1 MDKLELQRLVLDYLD
16 HMIELGDLEG
26 PLLDL
31 DAPQESDLSRQMVGL
46 LAEASH
52 AHWTEDE
59 IRQELARAVYP
70 FLASET
76 HVGDS
81 SPLPMAQSGWAEIK
95 ACA

>member
-1 MDKLELQRLVLDYLD
+1 MGEPELQKLVLDYLD

-31 DAPQESDLSRQMVGL
+31 DVSRESALSRKLVGL

-59 IRQELARAVYP
+59 IRQELAGAVFP
-70 FLASET
+70 FLTSET
-76 HVGDS
+76 HAGDPT
-81 SPLPMAQSGWAEIK
+81 PLPMAQSEWAEIR
-95 ACA
+95 AAA

>member
-1 MDKLELQRLVLDYLD
+1 MGEPDLEGLALDYLD
-16 HMIELGDLEG
+16 NLIGLEDLEG

-31 DAPQESDLSRQMVGL
+31 EPPQENALSGKLVGL

-59 IRQELARAVYP
+59 IRQELASAVYP

-76 HVGDS
+76 HAGDP
-81 SPLPMAQSGWAEIK
+81 SPLPMAQSEWAEIK